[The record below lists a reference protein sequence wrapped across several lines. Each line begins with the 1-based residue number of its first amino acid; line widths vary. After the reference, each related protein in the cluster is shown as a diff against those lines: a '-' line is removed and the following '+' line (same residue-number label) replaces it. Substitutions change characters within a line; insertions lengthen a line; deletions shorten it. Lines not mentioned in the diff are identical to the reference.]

1 MTSLVGLVFLSG
13 LFSQS
18 IRLYS
23 KQFCILLYLGE
34 AKMSGGPCEPCSTR
48 KSKSCFQEHMSCTH
62 FTADAI
68 RSW

>member
-18 IRLYS
+18 ITR
-23 KQFCILLYLGE
+23 QFCILLYLGE
-34 AKMSGGPCEPCSTR
+34 AKISGGPCEPCSTR
-48 KSKSCFQEHMSCTH
+48 KLKSCFQEHMSCTH